1 MLTLSPVWHGRLR
14 AARGLTNLLMQT
26 LVIHPALLFF
36 LLFLLS
42 AHQHAG
48 GAGQM
53 LLDEAE
59 KLVRDAPAGQVWGC
73 VSQARPLTA
82 FPPAPLS
89 VLREEA
95 PVPDAL
101 KPDPTPVMCEK
112 AAVSR
117 EAWAAEASSTLLLL
131 YRTAV
136 VLSVISNLAVWHLRR
151 RAKGEHA

>member
-73 VSQARPLTA
+73 VSPATPVMA
-82 FPPAPLS
+82 FPPASLTA
-89 VLREEA
+89 LRDGT

-101 KPDPTPVMCEK
+101 KTAPPPVKCVK
-112 AAVSR
+112 TAVSR
-117 EAWAAEASSTLLLL
+117 EAWAAKTSGTLLFL
-131 YRTAV
+131 YKTAV
-136 VLSVISNLAVWHLRR
+136 MLSVISNLAVWHLRR